1 MARVG
6 QSSFILRAVLGCI
19 SVTLSAVPTVSFAA
33 PEGAIVGPASKL
45 MEALI
50 PDAKDKGQG
59 LHDKLA
65 AEMSSLDPL
74 PGGYRNK
81 GGQEQGGSTESEE
94 DLGPEPKGAT
104 GLHLPTMKGF
114 RELADAQPVQD
125 MFKGLVTKKVP
136 VLFQTMMMVENGAGT
151 GFSNSMQA
159 VSNLLSNQVETTQLS
174 FQLDDMLDPSGQLK
188 YNHGGAIVNSLQ
200 NPQVTTWP
208 HALWDASGDDP
219 VGSKIG
225 TIETIQPD
233 KPAHDHGDNPGDK
246 SKGKQ
251 EKDKLNF
258 AEDILFPERPSDFDT
273 GQAEVGENAFK
284 YDNSEI
290 PELKE
295 EFIKAVGN
303 IVQTQTKV
311 GDGRLAVKNSEK
323 IMKGEEREGRWGL
336 ERRSYEESKLV
347 WKNMAK
353 LLNKICNY
361 KKQNPN
367 LDRQPTEKVLPVFES
382 NFQSEEWKGSSS
394 PDMMMTYILLEQIFN
409 LSRPPGDFE
418 NINCE
423 EEYSTNVEFPN
434 SEFAE
439 LERSQPDSCK
449 SSGGG
454 SGVKGCLRLRVMNYL
469 AILIGRSRALYYYE
483 TLHNVTS
490 RFVQDPV
497 AARMHQALFD
507 NVVGSDPIST
517 NIDKNRD
524 KYQKFVVYLA
534 RYMQGQQTS
543 GTVFKSGP
551 ANALPNSAAGFSDSK
566 S

>member
-6 QSSFILRAVLGCI
+6 QSSFIRRAVLGCI
-19 SVTLSAVPTVSFAA
+19 SLTLSAAPTVSFAA
-33 PEGAIVGPASKL
+33 PEGAINGPASKL

-81 GGQEQGGSTESEE
+81 GGQEQGGSTESQE
-94 DLGPEPKGAT
+94 DLGPEPKPAT
-104 GLHLPTMKGF
+104 GLHLPAMKGF
-114 RELADAQPVQD
+114 RELADAKPVRD
-125 MFKGLVTKKVP
+125 MFKGLVTKEVP

-151 GFSNSMQA
+151 GFSHSMQA

-219 VGSKIG
+219 VESKIG
-225 TIETIQPD
+225 KIETVQPD
-233 KPAHDHGDNPGDK
+233 KPAHDHGDSPGDK
-246 SKGKQ
+246 SKGE
-251 EKDKLNF
+251 EKKDTLEF
-258 AEDILFPERPSDFDT
+258 AEDILFPERPPDNDT
-273 GQAEVGENAFK
+273 GQAEAGENAFK

-290 PELKE
+290 PQLKE

-323 IMKGEEREGRWGL
+323 IMKGEERDGRWGL

-353 LLNKICNY
+353 LLNKIC
-361 KKQNPN
+361 KFKQQNPN
-367 LDRQPTEKVLPVFES
+367 MNRKPTEKKIAALEGD
-382 NFQSEEWKGSSS
+382 FQPEEWKGASS
-394 PDMMMTYILLEQIFN
+394 PDIMMTYILLEQVFN
-409 LSRPPGDFE
+409 LSRPAVRFKDL
-418 NINCE
+418 NCE
-423 EEYSTNVEFPN
+423 EDYSAQVEFPN
-434 SEFAE
+434 NEFTE
-439 LERSQPDSCK
+439 LDKTQPDSCK
-449 SSGGG
+449 SSGGN

-469 AILIGRSRALYYYE
+469 SILIGRSRALYYYE
-483 TLHNVTS
+483 TLYNVS
-490 RFVQDPV
+490 GRFVQDPV

-543 GTVFKSGP
+543 GTVFKSGAP
-551 ANALPNSAAGFSDSK
+551 NAMPGHAAGYGDAK